1 LPAALLLMIG
11 IGAVMGTLV
20 QLHGLSWRSIG
31 LLLGIGV
38 VALLAFAW
46 RERAVRVP
54 LLPLHLW
61 RRPLI
66 LAANS
71 SAILCGAILIGFTAF
86 LPTWTQGVAGDSALV
101 SGIALGVMT
110 VSWTG
115 ASMSMGRVLGRF
127 PYRRVATVAAVLLV
141 LGSLAFLE
149 LRTGPVDWR
158 WMSVACVLTGVG
170 LGVTSLVFT
179 VAVQSSVVWED
190 RGRATALFYFS
201 RLIGQAVG
209 AAAFGGVV
217 NAGLAGSGVH
227 DAARDLVDPALRAA
241 LAPETL
247 ARIAGLLAGALHNV
261 FLLGVVLALG
271 ALVAAVLVPR
281 AARLPS

>member
-1 LPAALLLMIG
+1 
-11 IGAVMGTLV
+11 
-20 QLHGLSWRSIG
+20 
-31 LLLGIGV
+31 
-38 VALLAFAW
+38 
-46 RERAVRVP
+46 
-54 LLPLHLW
+54 
-61 RRPLI
+61 
-66 LAANS
+66 
-71 SAILCGAILIGFTAF
+71 
-86 LPTWTQGVAGDSALV
+86 
-101 SGIALGVMT
+101 
-110 VSWTG
+110 
-115 ASMSMGRVLGRF
+115 MGRILGRF
-127 PYRRVATVAAVLLV
+127 PYSRVATVAAVLLL

-149 LRTGPVDWR
+149 LRPGPVDWR
-158 WMSVACVLTGVG
+158 WMSIACVLTGVG

-261 FLLGVVLALG
+261 FLLGVILALG